1 MDTYH
6 PTCEGKVVAVEEEAE
21 AVQVK
26 PSSNS
31 QLATQYLF
39 LVAFE
44 RDIAMLPSLTVP
56 TPPRR
61 W

>member
-1 MDTYH
+1 M
-6 PTCEGKVVAVEEEAE
+6 VAVEEEAE